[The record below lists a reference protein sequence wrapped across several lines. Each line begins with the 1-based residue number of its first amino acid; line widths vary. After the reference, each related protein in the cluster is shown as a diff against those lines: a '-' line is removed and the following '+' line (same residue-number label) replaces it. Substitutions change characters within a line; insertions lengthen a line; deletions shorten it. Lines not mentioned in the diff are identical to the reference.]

1 MLHQGMTNMEELNF
15 LSSRYLWNYC
25 SSLLDKANLSPNQV
39 QMSNNPGIIC
49 DFSCV
54 RSYSFREFLK
64 DTHHLIAF
72 VCTKTGDF
80 FAQLDYFT
88 RFDID
93 SVPAGRN
100 IMNHTG
106 NLITIGI
113 FDRKNLAT
121 ISASDDTFSQ
131 HLSLLFEKFLQDVT
145 NLALAIMDF
154 TTDSC

>member
-1 MLHQGMTNMEELNF
+1 MEELNL
-15 LSSRYLWNYC
+15 LSLRYLRNYC
-25 SSLLDKANLSPNQV
+25 SCFLDKADLSTNQV

-49 DFSCV
+49 DFSCMW
-54 RSYSFREFLK
+54 SYTLRKLLK

-72 VCTKTGDF
+72 IRPKTSNF
-80 FAQLDYFT
+80 LTQLDYFT

-106 NLITIGI
+106 NLITIGV

-121 ISASDDTFSQ
+121 ISTSDDTFSQ

>member
-1 MLHQGMTNMEELNF
+1 MKELNL
-15 LSSRYLWNYC
+15 LSLRDLRDYC
-25 SSLLDKANLSPNQV
+25 SSFLDKADLSPNQV
-39 QMSNNPGIIC
+39 QMPNNPGIIC
-49 DFSCV
+49 DFSCM
-54 RSYSFREFLK
+54 RSHSLRKLLK

-72 VCTKTGDF
+72 ICTKTGDF

-121 ISASDDTFSQ
+121 ISASDDTFCQ
-131 HLSLLFEKFLQDVT
+131 HLCLLFEKFLQDVT
-145 NLALAIMDF
+145 NLALTVVDF

>member
-1 MLHQGMTNMEELNF
+1 MEELNL
-15 LSSRYLWNYC
+15 LSFRDLWHYC
-25 SSLLDKANLSPNQV
+25 SCLLDKANLSPNQV
-39 QMSNNPGIIC
+39 QISNNPGIIC
-49 DFSCV
+49 DFSCMW
-54 RSYSFREFLK
+54 SYTLRKLLK

-72 VCTKTGDF
+72 ICTKTGDF

-106 NLITIGI
+106 NLITIGV

-121 ISASDDTFSQ
+121 ISTSDDTFSQ

-145 NLALAIMDF
+145 DLALTIMDF
-154 TTDSC
+154 TADSS

>member
-1 MLHQGMTNMEELNF
+1 MKELNL
-15 LSSRYLWNYC
+15 LSFRDLWHYC
-25 SSLLDKANLSPNQV
+25 SCLLDKANLSPNQV
-39 QMSNNPGIIC
+39 QMPNNPCIISN
-49 DFSCV
+49 FSRM
-54 RSYSFREFLK
+54 RSHSLREFLQ
-64 DTHHLIAF
+64 DTHHFIAL

-80 FAQLDYFT
+80 LTQLDYFT

-106 NLITIGI
+106 NLITIGV

-121 ISASDDTFSQ
+121 ISTSDDAFSQ
-131 HLSLLFEKFLQDVT
+131 HLSLLFEKVLQDVT

-154 TTDSC
+154 TTDLC

>member
-1 MLHQGMTNMEELNF
+1 MEELN
-15 LSSRYLWNYC
+15 LLVLRDLRNYC
-25 SSLLDKANLSPNQV
+25 SSLLDKANLSTNQV

-54 RSYSFREFLK
+54 RSYSFREFLQ

-72 VCTKTGDF
+72 VCTKTSNF
-80 FAQLDYFT
+80 LTQLDYFT
-88 RFDID
+88 RFDIY

-106 NLITIGI
+106 NLVTIGI
-113 FDRKNLAT
+113 FDWKNLAT
-121 ISASDDTFSQ
+121 ISTCDDTFSQ

-154 TTDSC
+154 TADSS

>member
-1 MLHQGMTNMEELNF
+1 MEELN
-15 LSSRYLWNYC
+15 LLVLRDLRNYC

-49 DFSCV
+49 DFSCM

-72 VCTKTGDF
+72 ICTKAGDF
-80 FAQLDYFT
+80 LTQLDHFT

-100 IMNHTG
+100 IMHYAC
-106 NLITIGI
+106 NLITIGV

-121 ISASDDTFSQ
+121 ISTSNDTFRQ

-145 NLALAIMDF
+145 DLALAIMDF